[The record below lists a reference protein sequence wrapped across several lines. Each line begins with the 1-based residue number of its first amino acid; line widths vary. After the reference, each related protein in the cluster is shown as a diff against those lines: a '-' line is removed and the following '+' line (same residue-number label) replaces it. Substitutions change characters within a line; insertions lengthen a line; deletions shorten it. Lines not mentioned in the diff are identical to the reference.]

1 MNIIFLLRLWPV
13 YGGGETVTI
22 CLANEMVKRG
32 WNVSIAYFKDNV
44 REDLPFIDQNVEAV
58 KIDGID
64 CDEFHYST
72 SDASNVATRL
82 TDIVNEKSIDVVINQ
97 WWPVEFIKDLKQN
110 IPSVK
115 VIKCF
120 HTALFTPTNSTGV
133 KGMLKTIFK
142 PFYEAI
148 KKKNALNQVDE
159 FLPFVDKYVFLS
171 PAFQRQYEFYS
182 KRTELWQG
190 KLDSIPNPLVFE
202 TEISDEAFQQKENT
216 VLVVGRMLEG
226 CKRISLIIKAW
237 SEIEKHEDAAS
248 WKLKIVGEGPN
259 LDDYKRLAKKLELK
273 RISFEGFQQPLSYYK
288 KAKIFLMT
296 SAFEGFGMPLVEAQQ
311 MGVVPVVMDSFL
323 SLHDIVKDRE
333 NGLIVANEDLQ
344 GFVDAVLKL
353 MKDDEKRIELAKKA
367 MTTCWLFRP
376 KNIVDRWE
384 RLFSN
389 INNKVVGGGK

>member
-44 REDLPFIDQNVEAV
+44 RENLPFIDQNVEAI

-64 CDEFHYST
+64 CDEFHCST
-72 SDASNVATRL
+72 SDASKVATRL
-82 TDIVNEKSIDVVINQ
+82 TDIVNEKSIDVVIDQ

-120 HTALFTPTNSTGV
+120 HTALFSPTRSDGI
-133 KGMLKTIFK
+133 KGILKVVFK
-142 PFYEAI
+142 PLYNI
-148 KKKNALNQVDE
+148 VKRKKALAQVDE
-159 FLPFVDKYVFLS
+159 FLPYVDKYVFLS
-171 PAFQRQYEFYS
+171 PTFQRQYEFWT
-182 KRTELWQG
+182 KDKEKWQG
-190 KLDSIPNPLVFE
+190 KLDAIPNPLVFDC
-202 TEISDEAFQQKENT
+202 EISEEALRQKENIA
-216 VLVVGRMLEG
+216 LVVGRMLESP
-226 CKRISLIIKAW
+226 KKISLVIKVW
-237 SEIEKHEDAAS
+237 HELEKYEDAAS
-248 WKLKIVGEGPN
+248 WNLKIVGEGPS
-259 LDDYKRLAKKLELK
+259 LDDYKQMAHDLGLK
-273 RISFEGFQQPLSYYK
+273 RISFEGYQQPQPYYE

-296 SAFEGFGMPLVEAQQ
+296 SAFEGFGMTLIEAQQ
-311 MGVVPVVMDSFL
+311 MGVVPIVMDSFL

-367 MTTCWLFRP
+367 MTTCRLFRP

-389 INNKVVGGGK
+389 INNKVVGGK